1 MAKTVINN
9 QGVITRGG
17 SGTLIQN
24 SVNISGATTINGAAT
39 VTGKGL
45 NGVALSAATSLIA
58 TGATNT
64 DISVTIPAGA
74 VILDIG
80 VIFTDAVVINS
91 AADLAVD
98 VGTSAGGAQY
108 AAAVN
113 MISNNTAAAAG
124 SGISTSGLN
133 GEGAVSLA
141 FKANVPLR
149 VVDEDIVHFRVAN
162 SANNITAGEAVA
174 FVRYMVI
181 PGSHLV

>member
-1 MAKTVINN
+1 MVKTVIDD
-9 QGVITRGG
+9 RGPVGTTG
-17 SGTLIQN
+17 SGTIINNALEIAA
-24 SVNISGATTINGAAT
+24 ATTINGAAT

-91 AADLAVD
+91 AADLSVD

-108 AAAVN
+108 AAAKK

-133 GEGAVSLA
+133 GEGAVSLT

-181 PGSHLV
+181 PGAHLV

>member
-9 QGVITRGG
+9 QGVVTRGG

-45 NGVALSAATSLIA
+45 NGVALSTATSLIA
-58 TGATNT
+58 TGATNA
-64 DISVTIPAGA
+64 DLQVTIPAGA

-80 VIFTDAVVINS
+80 VIFTEAVVINS
-91 AADLAVD
+91 AANLAVSS
-98 VGTSAGGAQY
+98 GTAAGGTQY
-108 AAAVN
+108 CAAVN

-133 GEGAVSLA
+133 GEGAAALA
-141 FKANVPLR
+141 FAANAALR
-149 VVDEDIVHFRVAN
+149 VVDEDVVFVRVAN

>member
-39 VTGKGL
+39 VNGKGL

-91 AADLAVD
+91 AADLSVD

-108 AAAVN
+108 AAAKK

-133 GEGAVSLA
+133 GEGGVTLA
-141 FKANVPLR
+141 FVANVPLR
-149 VVDEDIVHFRVAN
+149 VVDEDVVFVRVAN